1 MRIVHLAGILL
12 ALVVAAAFHGPLQ
25 ATLAPLGSESPRG
38 VTSSTAP
45 TMPAGPPPTRG
56 GGGGV
61 TAVDGHLIGFGV
73 SIQLP
78 TAWDGRVSYDRT
90 NLGPVVL
97 LANVPL
103 PTLGT
108 NLFHAAM
115 RQLKPG
121 DAMVVLQEFIGV
133 CPCRGFEAASLPI
146 LIDERDFRTD
156 PGVPRAHAFADRAV
170 LLGERAF
177 YLWAEFGDRDPTS
190 TLTAANEALDS
201 IELLPSSDRG
211 PGYLAVPLMVEPPV
225 FQPLPGWTTL
235 SSGPFLSGDE
245 DIPVTWATNQP
256 ISEVDLACSALA
268 QTLCFPSESLSAL
281 AEDGI
286 FIVASLP
293 LSTSAEY

>member
-1 MRIVHLAGILL
+1 
-12 ALVVAAAFHGPLQ
+12 
-25 ATLAPLGSESPRG
+25 
-38 VTSSTAP
+38 
-45 TMPAGPPPTRG
+45 
-56 GGGGV
+56 
-61 TAVDGHLIGFGV
+61 
-73 SIQLP
+73 
-78 TAWDGRVSYDRT
+78 
-90 NLGPVVL
+90 
-97 LANVPL
+97 
-103 PTLGT
+103 
-108 NLFHAAM
+108 M

-293 LSTSAEY
+293 LPGPPVGAPKFPDQELPPQLSDADVQTSWEGQATPNVPQYVIWAQIDGVDVDLRTYFGTMSPTSDVMGAAQAETNTIMIPA